1 MLLAQ
6 AMQLL
11 QILLSTSGRG
21 QVYTITAPPTCQAG
35 QIIVGKGRV
44 LINYCV
50 LKKCRYF
57 HVLIH
62 RLISIT
68 TVSVNTS
75 FLLQAPWGHP
85 ELGTW
90 GEWGSVHGE
99 QGKVQCIIKRTTPC
113 SHASVGCC
121 FLVHSDIDLRKW
133 GCSWYVYLYRRHGAA
148 LCILHTTAIGS
159 PPKHLSQWPAD
170 VDIIICI
177 LITMYMLRARKQSAF
192 TVGKSS
198 SINT

>member
-1 MLLAQ
+1 MGASFFVACAQDNENQPSDETYISKEDFHFCVFVFNMLLAQ

-75 FLLQAPWGHP
+75 FLLDCVAA
-85 ELGTW
+85 
-90 GEWGSVHGE
+90 GSV
-99 QGKVQCIIKRTTPC
+99 R
-113 SHASVGCC
+113 AS
-121 FLVHSDIDLRKW
+121 
-133 GCSWYVYLYRRHGAA
+133 
-148 LCILHTTAIGS
+148 
-159 PPKHLSQWPAD
+159 
-170 VDIIICI
+170 
-177 LITMYMLRARKQSAF
+177 
-192 TVGKSS
+192 
-198 SINT
+198 